1 MVLNSPIQGS
11 SPNNLKEGKTP
22 LVTLSPA
29 FRWAQSLDE
38 TIIEVKFATRL
49 DSPACID
56 LYDKTIEIVE
66 DPVSKNHTLRLEA
79 TCVND
84 QKLIQYSLA
93 IDLYDKVAPFSKDID
108 EKQS

>member
-1 MVLNSPIQGS
+1 MQGA
-11 SPNNLKEGKTP
+11 KP

-38 TIIEVKFATRL
+38 TFIEVKFATRL

-56 LYDKTIEIVE
+56 LYDKTLDIIE
-66 DPVSKNHTLRLEA
+66 DPISKNHTLKLEA

-84 QKLIQYSLA
+84 QKLIQYSLS
-93 IDLYDKVAPFSKDID
+93 IDLYGRVAPFSS
-108 EKQS
+108 EVNEV